1 MSEIQTNV
9 ELPVE
14 ENNQIEEASAQKMPV
29 GTEADSIAS
38 VDKTDDA
45 VKKAPSRK
53 GDQSK
58 QDPMPKTKAG
68 MINAMYAQM
77 SGMKKDQ
84 LMAAY
89 KKMQEEFDLGDLEE
103 TEAVEL
109 PETSYDFSEDLNA
122 LVESEQTLSDEFK
135 AKTAVIFET
144 AIRSKLSEEVER
156 LEDEYQ
162 SRLEE
167 ELNTTRSDLV
177 EKIDSYLN
185 YVVENWMEENQLAV
199 ESGLRTEIAEGFM
212 NNLREL
218 FVESY
223 IDVPESKVDLVDEL
237 AEQVE
242 DLEQKLNTQTASM
255 LDMNESLE
263 AFQRQ
268 TIIREASRD
277 LAETQVEKLASLV
290 ESLDFEDEGSFAQ
303 KVKTVKESYFKKNV
317 KETEEI
323 TEDWSAEDETVE
335 INTVMSQYLNAIKK
349 TSK

>member
-1 MSEIQTNV
+1 MSEINNV
-9 ELPVE
+9 ELPAE

-53 GDQSK
+53 GDNTK

-84 LMAAY
+84 LTAAY
-89 KKMQEEFDLGDLEE
+89 KRMQEEFDLEDLEE

-109 PETSYDFSEDLNA
+109 PETSYDFSDDLNA

-144 AIRSKLSEEVER
+144 AIRSKLTEEVER

-185 YVVENWMEENQLAV
+185 YVVENWMEENKLAV
-199 ESGLRTEIAEGFM
+199 ENGLRTEIAEGFM

-242 DLEQKLNTQTASM
+242 DLEEKLNVQTATM
-255 LDMNESLE
+255 LEMNESLE
-263 AFQRQ
+263 TFQRQ

-290 ESLDFEDEGSFAQ
+290 ESLDFEDEESFAQ
-303 KVKTVKESYFKKNV
+303 KVKTVKESYFKKDV

-323 TEDWSAEDETVE
+323 TEDWSTEGETVE
-335 INTVMSQYLNAIKK
+335 VNAVMSQYLNAIKK

>member
-1 MSEIQTNV
+1 MSEINTNV

-38 VDKTDDA
+38 VDKTDDS

-84 LMAAY
+84 LKAAY
-89 KKMQEEFDLGDLEE
+89 MKMKEEFDLEDMEE

-109 PETSYDFSEDLNA
+109 PETSYDFSDDLEA
-122 LVESEQTLSDEFK
+122 LVESEATLSDEFK

-167 ELNTTRSDLV
+167 ELETSRSDLV
-177 EKIDSYLN
+177 EKVDSYLN
-185 YVVENWMEENQLAV
+185 YVVENWMTENQLAV
-199 ESGLRTEIAEGFM
+199 ENGLRTEIAENFM
-212 NNLREL
+212 DNLRGL

-223 IDVPESKVDLVDEL
+223 IEVPESKVNLVDEL

-242 DLEQKLNTQTASM
+242 DLEEKLNARTAEV
-255 LDMNESLE
+255 LEVNESLE
-263 AFQRQ
+263 MFQRQ
-268 TIIREASRD
+268 QIVREASRD
-277 LAETQVEKLASLV
+277 LAETQVEKLSSLV
-290 ESLDFEDEGSFAQ
+290 EGLDFEDEESFAT
-303 KVKTVKESYFKKNV
+303 KVRTVKESYFKKEV
-317 KETEEI
+317 AQTEEI
-323 TEDWSAEDETVE
+323 QEDWEAEQTEET
-335 INTVMSQYLNAIKK
+335 NTVMSQYLNAIKK

>member
-1 MSEIQTNV
+1 MSEMHNNV

-38 VDKTDDA
+38 VDKTDDP

-53 GDQSK
+53 GDSSK

-68 MINAMYAQM
+68 MINAMYAKL

-84 LMAAY
+84 LSAAY
-89 KKMQEEFDLGDLEE
+89 AKMSEELDLEE
-103 TEAVEL
+103 MDAEVVEL
-109 PETSYDFSEDLNA
+109 PETSYDFSDDLEA
-122 LVESEQTLSDEFK
+122 LVESEATLSDEFK

-167 ELNTTRSDLV
+167 ELDTSRSDLV
-177 EKIDSYLN
+177 EKVDSYLN
-185 YVVENWMEENQLAV
+185 YVVENWRTENQLAV
-199 ESGLRTEIAEGFM
+199 ENGLRTEIAENFM
-212 NNLREL
+212 DNLRGL

-223 IDVPESKVDLVDEL
+223 IEVPESKVNLVDEL

-242 DLEQKLNTQTASM
+242 DLEEKLNARTAEV
-255 LDMNESLE
+255 LEVNESLE
-263 AFQRQ
+263 LFQRQ
-268 TIIREASRD
+268 EIIREASRD

-290 ESLDFEDEGSFAQ
+290 EGLDFEDEDSFAT
-303 KVKTVKESYFKKNV
+303 KVRTVKESYFKKEV
-317 KETEEI
+317 TQTEEI
-323 TEDWSAEDETVE
+323 QEDWGAEQTEET
-335 INTVMSQYLNAIKK
+335 NTVMSQYLTAIKK

>member
-38 VDKTDDA
+38 VDKTDDP

-68 MINAMYAQM
+68 MINAMYAVM

-84 LMAAY
+84 LTAAY
-89 KKMQEEFDLGDLEE
+89 KKMQEEFDLEDFEE
-103 TEAVEL
+103 SEAVEL

-242 DLEQKLNTQTASM
+242 DLEEKLNAQTANM
-255 LDMNESLE
+255 LNMNEALE
-263 AFQRQ
+263 VFQRQ

-290 ESLDFEDEGSFAQ
+290 ESLDFEDEESFAQ

-335 INTVMSQYLNAIKK
+335 VNTVMSQYLNAIKK

>member
-1 MSEIQTNV
+1 MSEINNV
-9 ELPVE
+9 ELPAE

-53 GDQSK
+53 GDQTK

-68 MINAMYAQM
+68 MINAMYATM

-84 LMAAY
+84 LTAAY
-89 KKMQEEFDLGDLEE
+89 KKMREDLDMEDFEESD
-103 TEAVEL
+103 AVEL
-109 PETSYDFSEDLNA
+109 PETSYDFSDDLNA

-144 AIRSKLSEEVER
+144 AIRSKLTEEVER

-185 YVVENWMEENQLAV
+185 YVVENWMEENKLAV
-199 ESGLRTEIAEGFM
+199 ENGLRTEIAEGFM

-242 DLEQKLNTQTASM
+242 DLEEKLNVQTANM
-255 LDMNESLE
+255 LEMNESLE
-263 AFQRQ
+263 DFQRQ

-290 ESLDFEDEGSFAQ
+290 ESLDFEDEESFAQ
-303 KVKTVKESYFKKNV
+303 KVRTVKESYFKKNV

-323 TEDWSAEDETVE
+323 TEDWSTDDQPVE
-335 INTVMSQYLNAIKK
+335 VNAVMSQYLNAIKK

>member
-1 MSEIQTNV
+1 MSEINRKI
-9 ELPVE
+9 ELPVD
-14 ENNQIEEASAQKMPV
+14 ENNQIGEASAQKMPV

-38 VDKTDDA
+38 VDKTDDS

-53 GDQSK
+53 GDQTK

-84 LMAAY
+84 LTATY
-89 KKMQEEFDLGDLEE
+89 NKMREDFDLEDTEE
-103 TEAVEL
+103 SDAVEL
-109 PETSYDFSEDLNA
+109 PETSYDFTEDLNA
-122 LVESEQTLSDEFK
+122 LVESEQTLSDDFK

-144 AIRSKLSEEVER
+144 AIRSKLTEEVER

-167 ELNTTRSDLV
+167 ELNETRSDLV

-185 YVVENWMEENQLAV
+185 YVVENWMEENKLAV
-199 ESGLRTEIAEGFM
+199 ENGLRTEIAEGFM

-242 DLEQKLNTQTASM
+242 DLEEKLNVQTASM
-255 LDMNESLE
+255 LDMHESLE
-263 AFQRQ
+263 NFHRQ
-268 TIIREASRD
+268 SIIREASRD

-290 ESLDFEDEGSFAQ
+290 ESLDFEDEESFAT
-303 KVKTVKESYFKKNV
+303 KVRTVKESYFKKKV

-323 TEDWSAEDETVE
+323 TEDWSTDDETVE
-335 INTVMSQYLNAIKK
+335 VNSVMSQYLNAIKK